1 MLISTERVPLIAF
14 YYKSQNNCEKYA
26 NSRQLMI
33 RSTGFDTSCFT
44 GCYVTGQT
52 MGDSYFQK
60 LHELRNDD
68 AQESRR
74 SGKVPQNEI
83 PLPVKGENLGC
94 ESVHNDK
101 RDGATNVQKGCEAI

>member
-1 MLISTERVPLIAF
+1 
-14 YYKSQNNCEKYA
+14 
-26 NSRQLMI
+26 MI